1 MPCDVFSKPDELAKL
16 LGQVPEVEPAS
27 VNDIIRV
34 IVRARADPEFR
45 DLLLSYMDR
54 YLGDYIRSAG
64 RQWVVS
70 KEDIEAFIKAKKLR
84 GVSEKTLNDELR
96 YIQRALAELNWVLS
110 PDSIREYLAE
120 LMEESPHVARH
131 TAVSLKSLLKEVLQ
145 PRDPGLFAMLYH
157 GFKTIK
163 PRNHNKTKLPS
174 HNELGQILAK
184 IESVEAKTYFLILA
198 ETGLRPSEPFLVTMD
213 DVDLEHG
220 MLRISKITETKRAFI
235 AFLRQETLEF
245 IKREYLPRRDW
256 LIKNRLEAIRADY
269 LGVKPSRRTG
279 LGASYHSTGTG

>member
-1 MPCDVFSKPDELAKL
+1 MAKL

-157 GFKTIK
+157 A
-163 PRNHNKTKLPS
+163 S
-174 HNELGQILAK
+174 
-184 IESVEAKTYFLILA
+184 
-198 ETGLRPSEPFLVTMD
+198 
-213 DVDLEHG
+213 
-220 MLRISKITETKRAFI
+220 
-235 AFLRQETLEF
+235 RQLS
-245 IKREYLPRRDW
+245 P
-256 LIKNRLEAIRADY
+256 
-269 LGVKPSRRTG
+269 
-279 LGASYHSTGTG
+279 GTTTRQNYQATTN